1 MTQSNAGYQK
11 MTDSQ
16 AEKIR
21 SLSSEL
27 EALRSSKV
35 SELKTAEDEKEDLE
49 SRVEKLEEQLRA
61 SQKEAD
67 DYADMKA
74 QLEHERDELKELM
87 GRQKTDAEKLS
98 IQLRDQIAKLSL
110 SRDTCQKQYEAL
122 FKMQQETSDNMAHL
136 AKDKERLQLQLT
148 DATQQ
153 PLMPSQNHQVL
164 QAQSQNFVKSST
176 MQQIGL
182 EQPHQI
188 LPQMSQSSSTSKHGG
203 PAGSSINAAPVAAEP
218 PIFNQHP
225 QEIVPL
231 HQIKKE
237 DVMEAPKIVQH
248 FENIDAKVDSINHNH
263 PGLQAPIYR
272 EDSHRELILDEDDIE
287 DSADGQ
293 IPNDYQDNKVRSIE
307 IYKFRT
313 RYCNYVLNS
322 RLLIN
327 DTIT

>member
-136 AKDKERLQLQLT
+136 AQDKERLQLQLT

-188 LPQMSQSSSTSKHGG
+188 LPQMSQSSSTSNTEDQQAL
-203 PAGSSINAAPVAAEP
+203 PLM
-218 PIFNQHP
+218 
-225 QEIVPL
+225 L
-231 HQIKKE
+231 HQWRLSLQFSISILKKLSPCIKSKR
-237 DVMEAPKIVQH
+237 K
-248 FENIDAKVDSINHNH
+248 
-263 PGLQAPIYR
+263 
-272 EDSHRELILDEDDIE
+272 
-287 DSADGQ
+287 
-293 IPNDYQDNKVRSIE
+293 
-307 IYKFRT
+307 T
-313 RYCNYVLNS
+313 
-322 RLLIN
+322 
-327 DTIT
+327 